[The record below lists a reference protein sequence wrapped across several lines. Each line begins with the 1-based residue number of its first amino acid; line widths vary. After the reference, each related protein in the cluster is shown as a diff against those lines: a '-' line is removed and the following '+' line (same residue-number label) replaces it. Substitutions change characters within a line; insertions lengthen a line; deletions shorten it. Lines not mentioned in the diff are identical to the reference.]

1 MKEREGDKRER
12 EQEREKERERERERA
27 AMGWCCFLSVC
38 VRGVGR
44 DIIEKMMDRAVIES
58 ILHTTL

>member
-1 MKEREGDKRER
+1 MTKEKGNK
-12 EQEREKERERERERA
+12 REKEREREV
-27 AMGWCCFLSVC
+27 GWCCFLSVC

>member
-1 MKEREGDKRER
+1 MTKEKGNKRDRKRER
-12 EQEREKERERERERA
+12 ERD
-27 AMGWCCFLSVC
+27 GVCCFLSVC